1 MGAILGPG
9 FGLLGNSGAD
19 HGYISEAAATWQW
32 SNFLEAQA
40 APGQVVVHINLD
52 ETCVKLCPSVPR
64 GAVAI
69 DGGSTKKEA
78 LEQEQKASLHA
89 RRSAM
94 TFVCSVCDDAIVQR
108 ALPQV
113 IIGNEKILPLSA
125 ANILNKKDTDNILVL
140 RQKSSWVNQDTMV
153 QIIKLL
159 GACLMAFKETH
170 FFILSM
176 DACPCHCTSKVA
188 KACAKEGL
196 RLLYVPASMTS
207 VMQPCDT
214 HVFAQF
220 KKFISGQLE
229 LKRLASSTGEV
240 SIVQIVETICE
251 GASTVV
257 QGKSWLRA
265 FAHAGLRDH
274 QRNLSR
280 RFLRKL
286 QWSEAPVIAR
296 DLPSLQQLQQVFRAG
311 AFIPIVDVFRLC
323 LARDV
328 HEDSATHS
336 QPENPWRGR
345 LRSSSSLKLEC
356 PEGTRRCL
364 AQDRTIA
371 STPASSSRDPCP
383 ATITAP
389 SAPRRVPQARRLFA
403 AWLPAPP
410 SHPVNEQRVPKY
422 PLGAD

>member
-1 MGAILGPG
+1 M
-9 FGLLGNSGAD
+9 
-19 HGYISEAAATWQW
+19 
-32 SNFLEAQA
+32 
-40 APGQVVVHINLD
+40 VVHINLD
-52 ETCVKLCPSVPR
+52 ETCVRLCPCVPR

-69 DGGSTKKEA
+69 DEGSTKKEA
-78 LEQEQKASLHA
+78 LEQEHKASLHA

-94 TFVCSVCDDAIVQR
+94 TFVCSVCDDTIVQR

-113 IIGNEKILPLSA
+113 IIGNAKVLPLSA
-125 ANILNKKDTDNILVL
+125 ANIFNKKDTDNIFVL

-153 QIIKLL
+153 RIIELL
-159 GACLMAFKETH
+159 GACLMAFKKTH

-176 DACPCHCTSKVA
+176 DACPCHCTSRVA

-214 HVFAQF
+214 HVFARF
-220 KKFISGQLE
+220 KKFISSQME

-240 SIVQIVETICE
+240 TIVQIVETICD

-257 QGKSWLRA
+257 QGQSWLRA
-265 FAHAGLRDH
+265 FAHTGLRDH

-280 RFLRKL
+280 GFMRKL
-286 QWSEAPVIAR
+286 QWSEAPEISA

-323 LARDV
+323 LGRVV
-328 HEDSATHS
+328 HEESATHS
-336 QPENPWRGR
+336 QHEHPWRGR
-345 LRSSSSLKLEC
+345 LRSSSSLNLQC
-356 PEGTRRCL
+356 PEGTRLCL

-383 ATITAP
+383 ASITEP

-403 AWLPAPP
+403 AWLPAPLP
-410 SHPVNEQRVPKY
+410 APRATSSKKSPRQ
-422 PLGAD
+422 